1 MAARNLKTIKSQITG
16 AFIENAHIIVAYGLD
31 ENKTFE
37 QQFSIV
43 SFENILFD
51 IIAFVI
57 YVLELL
63 FVQHKKEVTEQLYNQ
78 KSGRLPWYRTMAL
91 KFQYGFDLLVDSDE
105 FDNTDKTA
113 EEIEASKII
122 KYAAVNEAENEG
134 LIIVKIAGET
144 DGKLAPIA
152 NEAQESV
159 EDYFDEIKYA
169 GSRVRVINYLPD
181 QLNLTIQIQRNVLV
195 LDENGSSKTSGSKPV
210 EEALQEFMKEL
221 PFDGEL
227 RLQDLVDKLQLAEG
241 VEIATVLQA
250 SSSWIDAETDNYGV
264 ATVINVKRIPESG
277 YFEIP
282 NFDNITYV
290 E

>member
-1 MAARNLKTIKSQITG
+1 MARNLKEIKLQITK
-16 AFIENAHIIVAYGLD
+16 AFIANATIVNAYGLD
-31 ENKTFE
+31 ETKTFA
-37 QQFSIV
+37 QQFSLV
-43 SFENILFD
+43 SFENIVFD
-51 IIAFVI
+51 IVAFVI

-63 FVQHKKEVTEQLYNQ
+63 FQQHKKEVTDQLYNQ
-78 KSGRLPWYRTMAL
+78 KSGRLPWYRFMAL
-91 KFQYGFDLLVDSDE
+91 QFQYGFDLLTDSDE

-122 KYAAVNEAENEG
+122 KYAAVNEGENEG

-144 DGKLAPIA
+144 DSKLAPIA
-152 NEAQESV
+152 NDAQESV
-159 EDYFDEIKYA
+159 EDYFNEIKYA

-181 QLNLTIQIQRNVLV
+181 LLSLTIQIQRNVLV
-195 LDENGSSKTSGSKPV
+195 LDGNGLSKIDGTKPV

-227 RLQDLVDKLQLAEG
+227 RLQDLVDKLQLVEG
-241 VEIATVLQA
+241 VEIATVVEA
-250 SSSWIDAETDNYGV
+250 SSSWIDANTQAYGI